1 MPEDSYTAYREHKIG
16 KRKSEKGK
24 GKTEKEKGKTENGLA
39 AAAAAAVHGDR
50 IRKAG
55 HLLVYE
61 I

>member
-1 MPEDSYTAYREHKIG
+1 LPEDSYTACLEAEIRKG
-16 KRKSEKGK
+16 KRENGK
-24 GKTEKEKGKTENGLA
+24 GKRENGSA

-55 HLLVYE
+55 HLLAYE